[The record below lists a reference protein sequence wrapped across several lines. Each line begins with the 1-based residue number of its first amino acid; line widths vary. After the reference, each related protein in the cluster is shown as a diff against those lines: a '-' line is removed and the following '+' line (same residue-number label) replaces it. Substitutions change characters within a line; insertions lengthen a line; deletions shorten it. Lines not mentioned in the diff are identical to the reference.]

1 MKAASAALT
10 ALILSGQFVEFDCY
24 TLTLANG
31 GVLRYTA
38 ADFDI
43 SDGTNTWSGRT
54 VLVDDQNTKPT
65 AHWKVGL
72 DVDTWAVTLMP
83 RARDPFTGA
92 NWPDT
97 INGMPFL
104 AAAASGAL
112 DGAQVVVQRAYF
124 AAPPTQ
130 PIAAAGAVASGFL
143 TIFFGFVGE
152 CDIVSSRAVLN
163 LLDMR
168 HLLTVN
174 MPRAVYQ
181 APCQNILF
189 DARCTLSA
197 ATYARAGSAL
207 AGSTTGKIVC
217 SILAP
222 SGSGTYTLGRIRFS
236 TGPNAGIARTISS
249 WDGASTLV
257 LRSALPFPPTVG
269 DAFSVYPGCDK
280 SLSSCVAFGNRV
292 NFRGT
297 PFTPVPEVTV

>member
-1 MKAASAALT
+1 VKTANATLT
-10 ALILSGQFVEFDCY
+10 ALILSGQFLDFDCY
-24 TLTLANG
+24 TFTLASG
-31 GVLRYTA
+31 TVLRYTA

-43 SDGTNTWSGRT
+43 GDGANTWSGRT
-54 VLVDDQNTKPT
+54 VLTDDANAKPT

-104 AAAASGAL
+104 AAAAAGAF
-112 DGAQVVVQRAYF
+112 DGAQVLVQRAYF

-130 PIAAAGAVASGFL
+130 PIAAAGAPASGFL
-143 TIFFGFVGE
+143 TVFFGLVGE
-152 CDIVSSRAVLN
+152 YDIVSSRAVLT

-181 APCQNILF
+181 APCPNILF

-197 ATYARAGSAL
+197 AAYVRAGSAQ
-207 AGSTTGKIVC
+207 AGSTTGKINC

-222 SGSGTYTLGRIRFS
+222 AGSGTYTLGRIRFT
-236 TGPNAGIARTISS
+236 TGQNAGIARTISS
-249 WDGASTLV
+249 WDGVSSLV

-280 SLSSCVAFGNRV
+280 SLASCVAFGNRV